1 MVNIESFGSITH
13 NSDPSDPHCISFV
26 PSNAPTSLKTS
37 EMEDFRFSRPIK
49 EERTFLVYEKNLY
62 ELSAHSPRYGSPV
75 YR

>member
-13 NSDPSDPHCISFV
+13 NSDPSDPHC
-26 PSNAPTSLKTS
+26 NAPTSLKTS